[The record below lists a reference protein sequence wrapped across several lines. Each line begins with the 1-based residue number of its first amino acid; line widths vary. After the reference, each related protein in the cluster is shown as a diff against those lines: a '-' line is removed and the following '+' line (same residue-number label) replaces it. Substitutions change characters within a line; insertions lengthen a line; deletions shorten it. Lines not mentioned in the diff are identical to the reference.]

1 MGQSIST
8 NQSGSQN
15 EIIKDVNLN
24 IQKVTE
30 LVQGLNSN
38 DFNKLK
44 NYAEQYNNQ
53 LSNPQMQIPQDVIN
67 SMMVFHEKILK
78 NLNIQSGEHL
88 VELLSNPESSNMK
101 QLIDVN
107 TTELMKQVNSIGNEN
122 FKEPLDKIFGNIFT
136 LKMRYKYFE
145 YKYIEMNI
153 FILLFVQKVYE
164 LMDSFTNNVLEYN
177 KNRDESREKMMT
189 DFLNLMVNI
198 MSASDLQLDANG
210 FNQINKMMEN
220 IKSDL
225 SNKEKDLN
233 DKLGKIT
240 EGVTNNLS
248 LLIQNLT
255 TGDIKTLT
263 ETDKTKLKSL
273 LDQSTTSQGQGSTS
287 NRFFG
292 GFVREGSSLPKDFY
306 NVSKK

>member
-8 NQSGSQN
+8 NQSGTQN

-30 LVQGLNSN
+30 LVQGLNNN

-53 LSNPQMQIPQDVIN
+53 ISNPQMQIPSDVIN
-67 SMMVFHEKILK
+67 SMMTFHEKILK
-78 NLNIQSGEHL
+78 NLNVQSGEQL
-88 VELLSNPESSNMK
+88 VELLSNPESNNMK

-107 TTELMKQVNSIGNEN
+107 TTDLLKQVNSIGNES
-122 FKEPLDKIFGNIFT
+122 FKEPLNKIFGNIFT

-164 LMDSFTNNVLEYN
+164 LMDSFTNNILEYN
-177 KNRDESREKMMT
+177 KTRDESREKMIT

-220 IKSDL
+220 IKTDL

-233 DKLGKIT
+233 EKLGKVT

-248 LLIQNLT
+248 MLIQNLT
-255 TGDIKTLT
+255 TSDIKTLS
-263 ETDKTKLKSL
+263 ETDKIKLKSL
-273 LDQSTTSQGQGSTS
+273 LDQPSTSQGSSS

-292 GFVREGSSLPKDFY
+292 GFVREGSSLPKEFY

>member
-273 LDQSTTSQGQGSTS
+273 LDQSATSQGQGSTS